1 MDWWDGQ
8 DLQRA
13 GHVLSSLYAQVLSCA
28 PQNITAIR
36 HHLLGGS

>member
-1 MDWWDGQ
+1 MDWKDRQ
-8 DLQRA
+8 NLQRA
-13 GHVLSSLYAQVLSCA
+13 ERVLSSLYAQVLSCA